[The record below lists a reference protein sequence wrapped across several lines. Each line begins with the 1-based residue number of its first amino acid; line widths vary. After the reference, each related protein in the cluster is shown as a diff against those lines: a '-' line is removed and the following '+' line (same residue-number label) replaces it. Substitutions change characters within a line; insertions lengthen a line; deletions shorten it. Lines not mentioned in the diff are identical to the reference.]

1 MSSRSGNSGC
11 GILILGI
18 FVLGLI
24 IWLIGATLWVLQFLI
39 PLGGALIAIG
49 LVVSAIDGR
58 RRLPR
63 SQHLTDTHLAELRT
77 IAAELEFRLTNIEDK
92 WDEVARTLGVGTNY
106 AEAFAAGEPSEEL
119 VQLRRELLQA
129 TEIRNRLA
137 SAGRTEDSEEL
148 VAAIAAADSL
158 WVSLQLR
165 YTEATR

>member
-11 GILILGI
+11 GILILGT
-18 FVLGLI
+18 FVLALI

-39 PLGGALIAIG
+39 PLGEFIAIG

-92 WDEVARTLGVGTNY
+92 WDEVARTLGGNK
-106 AEAFAAGEPSEEL
+106 L
-119 VQLRRELLQA
+119 C
-129 TEIRNRLA
+129 
-137 SAGRTEDSEEL
+137 
-148 VAAIAAADSL
+148 
-158 WVSLQLR
+158 
-165 YTEATR
+165 